1 MPERIFPTGE
11 VLAYSNYG
19 TALAGYIVEKVSGVP
34 YNQYVEENIYNK
46 LGMEYSTFEQ
56 PVPNHLAEHVV
67 TAYRYVDG
75 EFRKGAFEFV
85 IEPAGSM
92 SSSASDMAKFMLAY
106 LQDGQYNGELILQ
119 AETVQQMFQQQFT
132 HHPALDGMGLGFIR
146 GEINEREIYYH
157 EGSTMLFN
165 SGMYLIPE
173 ENLGVFIA
181 YSGGNFLLH
190 KDVLQQVMD
199 HYFPH
204 EAEVIAE
211 TSLTSS
217 TDLKKY
223 SGEYQQNRRS
233 ETTVDKLL
241 NLIVGTIQV
250 KPDPSGYLNVTQMGK
265 VTQYSEVE
273 HGVFKSIRQDGT
285 ADPFGYFETLVF
297 KEDYNGNMML
307 IADGPMSYSK
317 APIYATSGVNF
328 LAIGISLLII
338 IVSLLM
344 WIIKAIIHRF
354 KKNSQAKN
362 AIQKTVN
369 WTAIIYGLLL
379 ISLIGTILFNEVDP
393 VYQLPKDSYGMEPT
407 WMSIFNVFPYI
418 LIVLTPI
425 LLILTLF
432 IWKNKHGKLFERIH
446 YSFYTIVAIFFTWF
460 FVYWNFF

>member
-1 MPERIFPTGE
+1 
-11 VLAYSNYG
+11 
-19 TALAGYIVEKVSGVP
+19 
-34 YNQYVEENIYNK
+34 
-46 LGMEYSTFEQ
+46 MEYSTFEQ

-241 NLIVGTIQV
+241 N
-250 KPDPSGYLNVTQMGK
+250 
-265 VTQYSEVE
+265 
-273 HGVFKSIRQDGT
+273 
-285 ADPFGYFETLVF
+285 
-297 KEDYNGNMML
+297 
-307 IADGPMSYSK
+307 
-317 APIYATSGVNF
+317 
-328 LAIGISLLII
+328 
-338 IVSLLM
+338 
-344 WIIKAIIHRF
+344 
-354 KKNSQAKN
+354 
-362 AIQKTVN
+362 
-369 WTAIIYGLLL
+369 
-379 ISLIGTILFNEVDP
+379 
-393 VYQLPKDSYGMEPT
+393 
-407 WMSIFNVFPYI
+407 
-418 LIVLTPI
+418 
-425 LLILTLF
+425 
-432 IWKNKHGKLFERIH
+432 
-446 YSFYTIVAIFFTWF
+446 
-460 FVYWNFF
+460 